1 MLTPEEQAAI
11 DKAAE
16 FVLAFKGKGL
26 TSDEA
31 TDMTAKLLGVFMNS
45 AAGQAVMLMSR
56 RRPREMPEP

>member
-1 MLTPEEQAAI
+1 MLSPEEQTAI

-31 TDMTAKLLGVFMNS
+31 TDMTAKLLGVFMSS
-45 AAGQAVMLMSR
+45 AAGTTIMMNAIR
-56 RRPREMPEP
+56 KRERP